1 MSDLFTNWT
10 DDKMLTNGWSSDTV
24 VGRARK
30 NNQFP
35 KDLIPCTSIL
45 YTWIDRGI
53 MKTKNVDLLEKF
65 HTNLEVI
72 LSKRENVAEYS
83 ARPIKDRPDE
93 VPLTNN
99 LDTGK

>member
-1 MSDLFTNWT
+1 QSTYSADADHLTHLNNRLNYGRRLKCLVSDLFTNWT

-72 LSKRENVAEYS
+72 LSKR
-83 ARPIKDRPDE
+83 
-93 VPLTNN
+93 
-99 LDTGK
+99 